1 MGAFNKFR
9 AVKDECDHGHI
20 HDSKAEARRCN
31 DLYALQAVGNITD
44 LVQQPE
50 FRVEVNGK
58 LICTYRA
65 DFRYR
70 VADVAMVE
78 DVKGI
83 TTPVFNLKKKLVEA
97 YFPGTVITI
106 YPPRKRKVRRAKKS

>member
-1 MGAFNKFR
+1 MGGFNKFR
-9 AVKDECDHGHI
+9 AVKDECDRGHI

-31 DLYALQAVGNITD
+31 DLHALQAVGSLSGII
-44 LVQQPE
+44 QQPE

-65 DFRYR
+65 DFQYQ
-70 VADVAMVE
+70 VGDLVMVE
-78 DVKGI
+78 DVKGM

-97 YFPGTVITI
+97 YFPGTVITV
-106 YPPRKRKVRRAKKS
+106 YPPRKRKARKAKK